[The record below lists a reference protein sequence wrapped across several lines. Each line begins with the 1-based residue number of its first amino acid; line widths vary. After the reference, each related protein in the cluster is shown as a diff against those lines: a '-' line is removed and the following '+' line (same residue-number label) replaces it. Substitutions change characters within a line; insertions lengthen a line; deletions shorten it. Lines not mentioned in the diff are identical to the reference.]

1 MRTLCLLG
9 LIFLTA
15 CFSRT
20 TLMTRETFDSISL
33 GTPIS
38 EVVAKAG
45 EPYSIHS
52 KGGGLEEY
60 EYHERLAIDNQFV
73 AEYHYFLKVSQGKV
87 VAKRVVTEKEPAYDL
102 IYQEDPNYPYIPL
115 K

>member
-1 MRTLCLLG
+1 MILALILL
-9 LIFLTA
+9 TS
-15 CFSRT
+15 CFSRSAI
-20 TLMTRETFDSISL
+20 MTRETFDSISL

-38 EVVAKAG
+38 DVVAKAG
-45 EPYSIHS
+45 EPYAIHS

-60 EYHERLAIDNQFV
+60 EYHERFAVDNQFV
-73 AEYHYFLKVSQGKV
+73 SEYHYFLKVSQGKV
-87 VAKRVVTEKEPAYDL
+87 VSKRVTREKEPAYDL